1 LYKRVSTV
9 DGFSI
14 IKYYH
19 MVRIF
24 DTRYTF
30 YEINGSKSDFL
41 IGYNLLKEIGA
52 VIDTEIGIMRYGGKK
67 EKLIYDNDSS
77 FNQLFLSEEENILP
91 LEEFI
96 I

>member
-1 LYKRVSTV
+1 
-9 DGFSI
+9 
-14 IKYYH
+14 
-19 MVRIF
+19 
-24 DTRYTF
+24 
-30 YEINGSKSDFL
+30 
-41 IGYNLLKEIGA
+41 
-52 VIDTEIGIMRYGGKK
+52 MRYGGKK

>member
-1 LYKRVSTV
+1 
-9 DGFSI
+9 
-14 IKYYH
+14 